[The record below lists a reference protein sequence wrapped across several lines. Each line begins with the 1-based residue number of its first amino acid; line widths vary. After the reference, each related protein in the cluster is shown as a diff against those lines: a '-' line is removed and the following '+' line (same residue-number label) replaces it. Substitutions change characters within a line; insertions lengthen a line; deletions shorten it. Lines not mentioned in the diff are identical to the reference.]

1 MKKILF
7 SIIVPA
13 LLLFSC
19 NNSDSS
25 ADTNVPYD
33 SSLSKSVT
41 TVTTPASAVNQVVG
55 TDSVGTMQNMV
66 QTTAVPAQNATV
78 PTNVTGAGLNPA
90 HGQPGHRCDLAVGA
104 PLNAAP
110 AKTTSTISTNPV
122 ATPATVQPTITANAP
137 KTAPGMNP
145 AHGQPGHRCDIS
157 VGAPLN
163 SAPAKPVTATS
174 TPAVTADKAKAAAAE
189 TIAVPA
195 IAADS
200 SGKK

>member
-7 SIIVPA
+7 SIIAPG

-19 NNSDSS
+19 NNSDAD
-25 ADTNVPYD
+25 ADTNVSYD
-33 SSLSKSVT
+33 SSISKGIT
-41 TVTTPASAVNQVVG
+41 PATTPINSMNPGIVADSSAA
-55 TDSVGTMQNMV
+55 MQNMV
-66 QTTAVPAQNATV
+66 QSTVPVQNATV
-78 PTNVTGAGLNPA
+78 PTNVGGAGLNPA

-104 PLNAAP
+104 PLNSAP
-110 AKTTSTISTNPV
+110 AKTTSTISTNT
-122 ATPATVQPTITANAP
+122 AAAPATVQPTITATTP

-163 SAPAKPVTATS
+163 SAPVKPVTTTT
-174 TPAVTADKAKAAAAE
+174 TPAISSDKAKSAVSE
-189 TIAVPA
+189 TLA
-195 IAADS
+195 IPGNAADS

>member
-41 TVTTPASAVNQVVG
+41 TLTTPASSANQVVG
-55 TDSVGTMQNMV
+55 TDSAGAMKNMV
-66 QTTAVPAQNATV
+66 QTTLPAQNASV
-78 PTNVTGAGLNPA
+78 PANVTGAGLNPA
-90 HGQPGHRCDLAVGA
+90 HGQPGHRCDIAVGA
-104 PLNAAP
+104 PLNSAS
-110 AKTTSTISTNPV
+110 AKTNSTISTNTA

-174 TPAVTADKAKAAAAE
+174 TPAVTPDKAKAAAADM
-189 TIAVPA
+189 IAIPA
-195 IAADS
+195 IATDS